1 MTFGGVQYPIGVI
14 TMSFLRV
21 HRAIIDRT
29 EIETVEWNPVNNELP
44 SDEKNELYQV
54 QFHMRS
60 GKKFTRR
67 VYQNQLDTILNL
79 FEGDE

>member
-1 MTFGGVQYPIGVI
+1 MTFGGVRGPIGVI
-14 TMSFLRV
+14 TMNFLRV

-67 VYQNQLDTILNL
+67 IYQNQLDTILNL